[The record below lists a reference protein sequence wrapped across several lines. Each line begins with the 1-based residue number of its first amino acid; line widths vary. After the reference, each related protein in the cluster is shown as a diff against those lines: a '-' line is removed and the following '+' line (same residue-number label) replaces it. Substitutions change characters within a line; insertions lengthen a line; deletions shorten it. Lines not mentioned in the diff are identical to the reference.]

1 MDTPQAISLNHISVT
16 LGDTPV
22 LHDISLSVAPGEF
35 LSIIGP
41 NGCGKSTLLKVICHM
56 IRPQSGQACL
66 YGRPLSSYSR
76 RQLARHMAILTQKHD
91 IPEDMT
97 VYELVSLGRF
107 PYRTFY
113 RRSSTVEREI
123 IDKAMADAGIQSC
136 RDRLVHTLSGG
147 EQQRA
152 FLAMTLAQEPQIL
165 LLDEPTT
172 YLDIRHQLDILELL
186 KHLNETLHL
195 IIIVV
200 LHDMNQALRYSHRT
214 MVMKEGRI
222 IAGGPPQ
229 EVITPALLQ
238 DVFGICG
245 EPVVTSS
252 GRRVLVF

>member
-1 MDTPQAISLNHISVT
+1 
-16 LGDTPV
+16 
-22 LHDISLSVAPGEF
+22 
-35 LSIIGP
+35 
-41 NGCGKSTLLKVICHM
+41 
-56 IRPQSGQACL
+56 
-66 YGRPLSSYSR
+66 
-76 RQLARHMAILTQKHD
+76 MAILTQKHD

-113 RRSSTVEREI
+113 RRSSTQERDI

-186 KHLNETLHL
+186 QELNETRHL
-195 IIIVV
+195 TIVVV
-200 LHDMNQALRYSHRT
+200 LHDMNQALRYSRRT
-214 MVMKEGRI
+214 LVMKEGRI
-222 IAGGPPQ
+222 VAGGPPQ
-229 EVITPALLQ
+229 EVITPALLY
-238 DVFGICG
+238 DVFGVRG
-245 EPVVTSS
+245 ETVVTSS

>member
-1 MDTPQAISLNHISVT
+1 MDTPQAVSLNHISVT

-113 RRSSTVEREI
+113 RRSFTVEREI

-152 FLAMTLAQEPQIL
+152 FLAQEPQIL

-195 IIIVV
+195 TIIVV

>member
-1 MDTPQAISLNHISVT
+1 MDTPQALALDHISVT

-56 IRPQSGQACL
+56 VRPQSGQARLC
-66 YGRPLSSYSR
+66 GRPLSSYSR

-113 RRSSTVEREI
+113 RRFSAQEKDI
-123 IDKAMADAGIQSC
+123 IEKAMADAGIQSC

-152 FLAMTLAQEPQIL
+152 FLAMTMAQEPQIL

-186 KHLNETLHL
+186 QELNETRHL
-195 IIIVV
+195 TIVVV
-200 LHDMNQALRYSHRT
+200 LHDMNQALRYSRRT
-214 MVMKEGRI
+214 LVMKEGRI
-222 IAGGPPQ
+222 VAGGPSQ

-238 DVFGICG
+238 DVFGVCG
-245 EPVVTSS
+245 ESVVTPS

>member
-1 MDTPQAISLNHISVT
+1 MDTPQALALDHISVT

-56 IRPQSGQACL
+56 VRPQSGQAYL

-113 RRSSTVEREI
+113 RLSSVQEKDI
-123 IDKAMADAGIQSC
+123 IDKAMADAGIESC

-186 KHLNETLHL
+186 KQLNETRYLT
-195 IIIVV
+195 IVVV
-200 LHDMNQALRYSHRT
+200 LHDMNQALRYSRRT
-214 MVMKEGRI
+214 LVMKEGRI
-222 IAGGPPQ
+222 VAGGPPQ

-238 DVFGICG
+238 DVFGVCG
-245 EPVVTSS
+245 ESVVTSS

>member
-1 MDTPQAISLNHISVT
+1 MSVRQAPFVVQPS
-16 LGDTPV
+16 P
-22 LHDISLSVAPGEF
+22 A
-35 LSIIGP
+35 GP
-41 NGCGKSTLLKVICHM
+41 
-56 IRPQSGQACL
+56 PYA
-66 YGRPLSSYSR
+66 YSR
-76 RQLARHMAILTQKHD
+76 RAFTG
-91 IPEDMT
+91 E
-97 VYELVSLGRF
+97 S
-107 PYRTFY
+107 
-113 RRSSTVEREI
+113 EI
-123 IDKAMADAGIQSC
+123 IHQAMADAGIQSC

-195 IIIVV
+195 TIIVV

-245 EPVVTSS
+245 ESVVTSS
-252 GRRVLVF
+252 GRRVLGF

>member
-1 MDTPQAISLNHISVT
+1 MDTPQALALDHISVT

-22 LHDISLSVAPGEF
+22 LHDISVSVAPGEF

-56 IRPQSGQACL
+56 VRPQSGQAYL

-113 RRSSTVEREI
+113 RRSSVQEKDI
-123 IDKAMADAGIQSC
+123 IEKAMADAGIQSC

-186 KHLNETLHL
+186 KQLNETRYLT
-195 IIIVV
+195 IVVV
-200 LHDMNQALRYSHRT
+200 LHDMNQALRYSRRT
-214 MVMKEGRI
+214 LVMKEGRI
-222 IAGGPPQ
+222 VAGGPPQ

-238 DVFGICG
+238 DVFGVCG
-245 EPVVTSS
+245 ESVVTPS

>member
-1 MDTPQAISLNHISVT
+1 
-16 LGDTPV
+16 
-22 LHDISLSVAPGEF
+22 
-35 LSIIGP
+35 
-41 NGCGKSTLLKVICHM
+41 M

-113 RRSSTVEREI
+113 RRSSTGEREI
-123 IDKAMADAGIQSC
+123 IDKAMADAC

-195 IIIVV
+195 TIIVV

-245 EPVVTSS
+245 ESVVTSS

>member
-1 MDTPQAISLNHISVT
+1 MDTPQALSLDHISVT
-16 LGDTPV
+16 LGHVPV
-22 LHDISLSVAPGEF
+22 LHDISLSVVPGEF

-41 NGCGKSTLLKVICHM
+41 NGCGKSTLLKVLCHM
-56 IRPQSGQACL
+56 IRPQSGQAFL
-66 YGRPLSSYSR
+66 EGRPLSSYSR
-76 RQLARHMAILTQKHD
+76 RQLARRMAILTQKHD

-113 RRSSTVEREI
+113 RRPSMQERDI
-123 IDKAMADAGIQSC
+123 IEKAMADAGIQSC

-186 KHLNETLHL
+186 QQLNETLHL
-195 IIIVV
+195 TIVLV
-200 LHDMNQALRYSHRT
+200 LHDMNQALRYSRRT
-214 MVMKEGRI
+214 LVMKEGRI
-222 IAGGPPQ
+222 VAQGRPQ
-229 EVITPALLQ
+229 DVITPEMIH
-238 DVFGICG
+238 DVFSVSG
-245 EPVVTSS
+245 EAVVTAS

>member
-1 MDTPQAISLNHISVT
+1 MDTPQAVSLNHISVT

-41 NGCGKSTLLKVICHM
+41 NGCGKSTLLKVVCHM

-76 RQLARHMAILTQKHD
+76 RQLASHMAILTQKHD

-195 IIIVV
+195 TIIVV

-245 EPVVTSS
+245 ESVVTSS
-252 GRRVLVF
+252 GRCVLVF

>member
-1 MDTPQAISLNHISVT
+1 MDTPQAVLLNHISVT

-56 IRPQSGQACL
+56 VRPQSGQACL

-113 RRSSTVEREI
+113 RRSSVQEKDI
-123 IDKAMADAGIQSC
+123 IEKAMADAGIQSC

-152 FLAMTLAQEPQIL
+152 FLAMTLTQEPQIL

-195 IIIVV
+195 TIIVV

-238 DVFGICG
+238 DVFGVCG
-245 EPVVTSS
+245 ESVVTPS